1 MKKGT
6 LSAFIAYAMWGVF
19 PLYFKLLHAV
29 PAFQTMTHRVVWS
42 FVFLI
47 LIVILRG
54 EIKPF
59 LKSITPRVCIIYL
72 VSGVLIA
79 LNWLTY
85 VWAVAQG
92 YVLES
97 SLGYFINP
105 LVSVVLGVVFLH
117 EKLRPA
123 QWIPVGL
130 AAIGVLYLT
139 ISFGKL
145 PWISLALA
153 LTFGFYG
160 LVKKLS
166 PLNSLHGLALET
178 GTIFIPALLYLSVM
192 EFTGAGVFGHGSG
205 LISILLVLTG
215 IVTAIPLILFAIGA
229 QTVPLNTLGL
239 LQYINPTMQFISG
252 VFLFGEPFSHTQL
265 IGFVIIWAALIFF
278 TAENFI
284 HYKQVTAPIG

>member
-6 LSAFIAYAMWGVF
+6 FSAFIAYAMWGVF
-19 PLYFKLLHAV
+19 PLYFRLLHAV

-59 LKSITPRVCIIYL
+59 LKSITPKLFGLYL

-139 ISFGKL
+139 ISYGKL

-192 EFTGAGVFGHGSG
+192 EFTGAGVFGHSSGS
-205 LISILLVLTG
+205 ISILLVLTG

-239 LQYINPTMQFISG
+239 LQYINPTMQFICG

-265 IGFVIIWAALIFF
+265 IGFVITWAALIFF
-278 TAENFI
+278 TVENFI
-284 HYKQVTAPIG
+284 HYKQVTAPMG

>member
-1 MKKGT
+1 MNKGT
-6 LSAFIAYAMWGVF
+6 ISVFLSYLMWGVF
-19 PLYFKLLHAV
+19 PLYFNLLDKV
-29 PAFQTMTHRVVWS
+29 PALQTMSHRVVWS
-42 FVFLI
+42 FIFVFFVVAI
-47 LIVILRG
+47 RK
-54 EIKPF
+54 EITPF
-59 LKSITPRVCIIYL
+59 IKSITKKLFLVYL
-72 VSGVLIA
+72 GSGILIA

-85 VWAVAQG
+85 VYAVSHG

-123 QWIPVGL
+123 QWIPVSL
-130 AAIGVLYLT
+130 AAAGVLYLT

-153 LTFGFYG
+153 FTFGFYG

-166 PLNSLHGLALET
+166 PLNSLHGITLET
-178 GTIFIPALLYLSVM
+178 GAIFVPCLAYLIYVESNG
-192 EFTGAGVFGHGSG
+192 TAVFGHVYP
-205 LISILLVLTG
+205 LTTVLLALTG
-215 IVTAIPLILFAIGA
+215 IVTAIPLLLFGSGA
-229 QTVPLNTLGL
+229 KTVPLTTIGL
-239 LQYINPTMQFISG
+239 LQYINPTLQFATG

-278 TAENFI
+278 TVENI
-284 HYKQVTAPIG
+284 VHYKQVTALME